1 MNRYLPEGIGLLFDK
16 SARRQLALSVLG
28 SIVVALLEILA
39 LASMVPL
46 MQVLTTGSLPPG
58 TLTEI
63 FATFGLT
70 TFADVA
76 VALSAVIFAAF
87 LTKGVVTLAFRWW
100 ITGFVAKQQVRTST
114 RLLKYYLKFD
124 YSQYLRRSTAEFVST
139 LNDAVGQTYSGVMMG
154 AITVATESVTVLAI
168 AVTLLIVMPVPALAM
183 IAYFSLAGGL
193 VFLFVRT
200 RAIRAGQT
208 QLQTSRAMFSAAV
221 EAIVSYKDIKIR
233 DNADAFLTP
242 YTKARTEAAQA
253 SRVAGFL
260 GEMPRH
266 VLEIVFV
273 LGVAVMTVVLFA
285 SGGEASAISVL
296 AIFAVG
302 GFRALPSISR
312 LMSSLNAMRVAA
324 PGFKLVLSELVA
336 AYPVLARQEQV
347 ADRLPFN
354 RKIELDGV
362 RFRYGQDEPDVIA
375 GISLEI
381 PAGTSLALVGG
392 SGAGKTTV
400 VDLLLGLH
408 RPSAGGIYVDG
419 QLVSDKL
426 REWQRNIAMVPQE
439 VVLLGASVR
448 DNVHFGSEDDP
459 DDGDIRDALA
469 SAQMTAWLDGLS
481 DGLNTRIGEGGVGLS
496 GGQRQRLGIARALLR
511 KPRLLVL
518 DEATSALDNLTEK
531 RISDVIESL
540 RGQVTVVIVAHRLST
555 VKHCDLIAYMA
566 DGEVVGV
573 GAFHELTRSNA
584 DFRQLVELGSL
595 AVDGA
600 VVSDSLDAE

>member
-600 VVSDSLDAE
+600 VVSDSLEAE

>member
-114 RLLKYYLKFD
+114 RLLKYYLKFE

-208 QLQTSRAMFSAAV
+208 QLRTSRAMFSAAV

>member
-208 QLQTSRAMFSAAV
+208 QLRTSRAMFSAAV

>member
-208 QLQTSRAMFSAAV
+208 QLRTSRAMFSAAV

-242 YTKARTEAAQA
+242 YPKARTEAAQA